1 MTGLI
6 VLTPAGMVRDGRTEI
21 FEDHCAPTAARLI
34 LDPAVPDP
42 DATDGLSEFSHI
54 QVVFHSTARPEPGAA
69 RRSRAAI
76 TGSARAPAVRPPIR
90 LVPVWLPRGSTA
102 LIPA

>member
-54 QVVFHSTARPEPGAA
+54 KVVFHSTARPESGAA
-69 RRSRAAI
+69 RRIRAAI
-76 TGSARAPAVRPPIR
+76 TGSAPPPAVLTLSR
-90 LVPVWLPRGSTA
+90 LVAVWLTPLSSP
-102 LIPA
+102 LN